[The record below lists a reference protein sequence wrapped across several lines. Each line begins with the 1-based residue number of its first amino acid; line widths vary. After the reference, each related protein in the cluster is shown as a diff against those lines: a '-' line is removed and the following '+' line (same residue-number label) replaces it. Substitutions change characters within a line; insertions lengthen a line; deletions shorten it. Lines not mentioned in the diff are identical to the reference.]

1 MMVASSTRTAL
12 MVASMF
18 LQQALAFA
26 PTNNAIALAR
36 LNPGISMGP
45 PEGWVEPPPP
55 RDGDY
60 IDIFCR
66 TINGV
71 MEKTVVGPI
80 QVFTRVKNA
89 EKQGDFWDT
98 VKSAPQLPGLSR
110 PVWLTI
116 AASVPTGLGWYG
128 WYKFS
133 VEEELFYDELRREGR
148 TSGCGGYGTLIL
160 FSWLVL
166 LGGVGTVAGIDGADF
181 LIELGAA
188 WILLGQVNLYRRVNE
203 LLEEQEVG
211 SAPVHAWWAL
221 LPPPLDVV
229 VGLRQV
235 HSLAKYWSDV
245 RGDEWQQDKVAEEL
259 FPFISAPRF
268 TLKEFFRTPSLWFW
282 FTSSWDDFDWPLLA
296 EEDSA
301 AATSSTSSTRE

>member
-1 MMVASSTRTAL
+1 MYIPTCAL
-12 MVASMF
+12 SQPAKRR
-18 LQQALAFA
+18 AL
-26 PTNNAIALAR
+26 
-36 LNPGISMGP
+36 
-45 PEGWVEPPPP
+45 P
-55 RDGDY
+55 RPL
-60 IDIFCR
+60 R
-66 TINGV
+66 
-71 MEKTVVGPI
+71 
-80 QVFTRVKNA
+80 
-89 EKQGDFWDT
+89 
-98 VKSAPQLPGLSR
+98 
-110 PVWLTI
+110 
-116 AASVPTGLGWYG
+116 LGWYG

-235 HSLAKYWSDV
+235 HCACCSSYHAPCPPAQPADRLAQPRCLLSVACSRGSLRAFASL
-245 RGDEWQQDKVAEEL
+245 G
-259 FPFISAPRF
+259 SPREI
-268 TLKEFFRTPSLWFW
+268 LERR
-282 FTSSWDDFDWPLLA
+282 A
-296 EEDSA
+296 
-301 AATSSTSSTRE
+301 R